1 MKFDLLRR
9 SLLGVF
15 ALIMAALVVS
25 CGGGGAAQSTQG
37 GNILAILPGS
47 GSIYAGVPT
56 TFTIVGGRAPYTVAS
71 SEPALLAVPTTVKG
85 NSFTVVANNPGVV
98 DPNTDPNIVPSR
110 TVTLQVRDSAQ
121 GQVATGLYNVIQ
133 NFLTGYGVTF
143 TPIACAGP
151 IPTQTG
157 TTGLAVPAGCEI
169 GVRFNATTSGNLGG
183 NRQFLLE
190 AIRGAFVFVD
200 ATTRLEGNSIIV
212 TSDHT
217 GRINAIIRTT
227 AGAPTQIAV
236 LRVTDFPG
244 GVRGPHTD
252 TVFTISG
259 GTSTTTLTVIPN
271 SFTFTG
277 PDTATCGTGEADVF
291 VFDGSP
297 PYSAASSNPNVVVF
311 AIDANN
317 NPGVFRIR
325 AVNSNVCLTNAT
337 VLFTDRFGAR
347 ATVTVTTDVGATDP
361 PAPPAPPVGVTPSSM
376 TLGCGQSGSASI
388 TGGTPPYSA
397 SSPSPGVTA
406 AVVGNTV
413 TVNRAAVGTTP
424 GPAAPPPAA
433 AGTTNVT
440 VSVTDGATVAQL
452 IVNVPSTCP

>member
-9 SLLGVF
+9 SLPGVF
-15 ALIMAALVVS
+15 ALIMTALVVS
-25 CGGGGAAQSTQG
+25 CGGGGAAVSTQG
-37 GNILAILPGS
+37 GAILAILPGS

-98 DPNTDPNIVPSR
+98 DPTQDPNIVPSR
-110 TVTLQVRDSAQ
+110 TVNLQVRDSAQ
-121 GQVATGLYNVIQ
+121 GQVALGTYNVIQ

-143 TPIACAGP
+143 TPIACAGT
-151 IPTQTG
+151 IPTPTG

-169 GVRFNATTSGNLGG
+169 GVSFSATTNGNRAG

-200 ATTRLEGNSIIV
+200 ATTGLTGNSIIV

-227 AGAPTQIAV
+227 AGSPTQVAV
-236 LRVTDFPG
+236 LRVTDFTG
-244 GVRGPHTD
+244 GVRGPHSD

-259 GTSTTTLTVIPN
+259 ATSTTTLTVIPN
-271 SFTFTG
+271 AFTFTG
-277 PDTATCGTGEADVF
+277 PDNATCGTGEADVF
-291 VFDGSP
+291 VFDGAR
-297 PYSAASSNPNVVVF
+297 PYSAASSNPNVIVF
-311 AIDANN
+311 AVDANN

-337 VLFTDRFGAR
+337 VLFTDSVGAR
-347 ATVTVTTDVGATDP
+347 ATVTVTTALGTTDP
-361 PAPPAPPVGVTPSSM
+361 PAPPSPPVGVNPSTI
-376 TLGCGQSGSASI
+376 TLGCGQSGSVSV
-388 TGGTPPYSA
+388 TGGNPPYSA
-397 SSPSPGVTA
+397 SSSTPGITA
-406 AVVGNTV
+406 AVVSNTL
-413 TVNRAAVGTTP
+413 TINRAAVGST
-424 GPAAPPPAA
+424 GA
-433 AGTTNVT
+433 AGPTTTAT
-440 VSVTDGATVAQL
+440 VNVTDGSTVAS
-452 IVNVPSTCP
+452 VTVTAPTTCP